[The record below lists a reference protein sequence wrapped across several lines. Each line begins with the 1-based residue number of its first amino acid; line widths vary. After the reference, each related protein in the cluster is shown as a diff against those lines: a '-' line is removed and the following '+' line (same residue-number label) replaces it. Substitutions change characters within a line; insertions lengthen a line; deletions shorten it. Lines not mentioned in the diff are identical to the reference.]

1 MHHPIHA
8 TIAVVVA
15 VLIPAL
21 PKPASAQSFT
31 LPEIGME
38 KDGACQQIAVRER
51 NGKAMVPLGCVS
63 SKGWVLTPDTFRS
76 SGIGTLDTTFQTTI
90 NPNAVQ
96 ISPGMG
102 VAYCPGL
109 ACIPGITDQNQ
120 RASVVISG
128 KSQLDGEAEEQLLA
142 LSMTTKTGRLTD
154 WKPRTPYEAG
164 TNVYNKDGD
173 NVFRV
178 ASKCISG
185 PTMPVLPDQ
194 NNPKGAVVTNGSCQL
209 KWINRGAIAAKLT
222 AYFENEVEPGAGN
235 AWTQANNFIMRPGA
249 PTNFNINTEMDFSN
263 LSGADCPL
271 GHYCTALR
279 LGMGGPNKATQ
290 ALDITTDNTERF
302 KTIWGIRLNGLN
314 LASDALIGL
323 DSSTKYGILSNLI
336 GLANPTFSEAMIGD
350 ASVSSKTT
358 LQATGSRTQSVI
370 DTQGVTIAP
379 QGGSPTAVVMA
390 AGQQVCFAG
399 FNVCWRY
406 DTTAKRM
413 KLRWNGQ
420 DVASI
425 DSGGNAR
432 FLGAVTGNTTP

>member
-1 MHHPIHA
+1 MRGGDQNHGQAGGNGILGQSAGKARRRGGAGTASGAAEQRTGHGPGKAGQRTDLGGGAAPGEHPA
-8 TIAVVVA
+8 T
-15 VLIPAL
+15 
-21 PKPASAQSFT
+21 
-31 LPEIGME
+31 
-38 KDGACQQIAVRER
+38 DGAEGETERER
-51 NGKAMVPLGCVS
+51 RRNAAVGCE
-63 SKGWVLTPDTFRS
+63 R
-76 SGIGTLDTTFQTTI
+76 Q
-90 NPNAVQ
+90 
-96 ISPGMG
+96 
-102 VAYCPGL
+102 
-109 ACIPGITDQNQ
+109 
-120 RASVVISG
+120 
-128 KSQLDGEAEEQLLA
+128 
-142 LSMTTKTGRLTD
+142 
-154 WKPRTPYEAG
+154 
-164 TNVYNKDGD
+164 
-173 NVFRV
+173 
-178 ASKCISG
+178 
-185 PTMPVLPDQ
+185 
-194 NNPKGAVVTNGSCQL
+194 
-209 KWINRGAIAAKLT
+209 
-222 AYFENEVEPGAGN
+222 
-235 AWTQANNFIMRPGA
+235 
-249 PTNFNINTEMDFSN
+249 
-263 LSGADCPL
+263 L